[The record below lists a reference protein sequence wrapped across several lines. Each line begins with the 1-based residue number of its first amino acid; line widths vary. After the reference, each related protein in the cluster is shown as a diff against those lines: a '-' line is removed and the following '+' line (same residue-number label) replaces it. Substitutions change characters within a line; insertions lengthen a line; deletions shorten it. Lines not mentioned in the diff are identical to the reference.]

1 MSTGL
6 TLLLTTTLLASPHGN
21 DGAPQQKAR
30 VMILGAYH
38 FDSPNQD
45 YVKSA
50 KVDHLAEAK
59 QDEIAEVLDRL
70 AAFAPTK
77 IVLEAPPEDTRIPER
92 YAAYLQEKCEL
103 AGDEREQLGFRLARQ
118 FSHPRVYLAD
128 HRLDMDLGAVMA
140 AAEESADDRFL
151 GWFHDAMEE
160 GQALVDRQSRMSVR
174 DALLALNEPA
184 HQDRT
189 RDLYLQLAR
198 VRSTKGFVGSDVLAN
213 WYRRNFCIFAN
224 IARVIDSP
232 TDRVLVIFGQGHA
245 PYLRELV
252 KSSPD
257 LQLVEPNEY
266 LAK

>member
-1 MSTGL
+1 MSAGL
-6 TLLLTTTLLASPHGN
+6 TLLLTTTLLAGAHGN
-21 DGAPQQKAR
+21 DAAPQQKAR
-30 VMILGAYH
+30 VMILGVYH

-77 IVLEAPPEDTRIPER
+77 IVLEAPPDDTRIPER
-92 YAAYLQEKCEL
+92 YAAYLEERCEL

-118 FSHPRVYLAD
+118 FSHPRVYMAD
-128 HRLDMDLGAVMA
+128 HRLDMDLNAVLA

-160 GQALVDRQSRMSVR
+160 GQTLMERQSRMSVR
-174 DALLALNEPA
+174 DALLVLNEPA
-184 HQDRT
+184 HQART

-198 VRSTKGFVGSDVLAN
+198 VRSAKGFVGSDVLAA
-213 WYRRNFCIFAN
+213 WYRRNFCIFTN
-224 IARVIDSP
+224 LSKMIDSP

-252 KSSPD
+252 RSSPD

-266 LAK
+266 LAR